1 MSLDDKNKRGV
12 DDKFPDISEFS
23 LPNLE
28 EIEEFEDDKENFEDD
43 KENPEISNESNEHE
57 EKYNTEDFENEDKD
71 SLADLEEPDFNS
83 ESFEVV
89 HQSEVGDPEYDR
101 ANDEQVLNYEEE
113 DPYGYD
119 LGDEE
124 EFGSLLPGVELEDES
139 KEDSYEVEDESY
151 EEDESKSAPKRQEK
165 GFKEID
171 EDKIKDF
178 FAGIITKFKPSNK
191 KKGNK
196 AKQREPNKN
205 KLKNDE
211 VDRKSKRAKNFIK
224 KPDIDINKLKNM
236 DKTKLIY
243 LGSGVALII
252 LLTIG
257 YFMWSSSYDNLE
269 NLEKNVE
276 IKDKDYP
283 EYSTQMTLTNLS
295 LNDEGFNVDIENN
308 SDTSKNFSLYIELKS
323 KSFLPLM
330 GTKYQCESDIL
341 YLEPGDKINESLY
354 CSEMMNNDSKYK
366 VTNIEIDEF

>member
-1 MSLDDKNKRGV
+1 MSLDHKSKERVGDKL
-12 DDKFPDISEFS
+12 PDISEFS
-23 LPNLE
+23 LPDLG
-28 EIEEFEDDKENFEDD
+28 EIEEFENDKENS
-43 KENPEISNESNEHE
+43 KISNESNEENYH
-57 EKYNTEDFENEDKD
+57 TEDSENEDTD

-83 ESFEVV
+83 EDYDVV
-89 HQSEVGDPEYDR
+89 HQSEGGDPEHDK
-101 ANDEQVLNYEEE
+101 ANDEQVLNYEDE

-124 EFGSLLPGVELEDES
+124 EFGSLLPGVEIEDES
-139 KEDSYEVEDESY
+139 KEDSYRVEDESY

-178 FAGIITKFKPSNK
+178 FAGIIAKFKPSNK
-191 KKGNK
+191 KKDNK
-196 AKQREPNKN
+196 AKQGKPNKN
-205 KLKNDE
+205 NLKNDK
-211 VDRKSKRAKNFIK
+211 VDRKSKKARKPIK
-224 KPDIDINKLKNM
+224 KLDIDINKLKNM

-252 LLTIG
+252 LLTVG
-257 YFMWSSSYDNLE
+257 YFIWSSSYDTLE
-269 NLEKNVE
+269 NFEKNVE

-295 LNDEGFNVDIENN
+295 LNNEGFNVDIENN
-308 SDTSKNFSLYIELKS
+308 SDMSKDFSLYIELKS

-330 GTKYQCESDIL
+330 GTKFQCESDIL
-341 YLEPGDKINESLY
+341 YLESGDKINVSLY
-354 CSEMMNNDSKYK
+354 CSEEMNNDSKYK

>member
-1 MSLDDKNKRGV
+1 MSLDDKNKEGV
-12 DDKFPDISEFS
+12 DKKLPDISEFS
-23 LPNLE
+23 LPDLE
-28 EIEEFEDDKENFEDD
+28 EIGGFEDDKENS
-43 KENPEISNESNEHE
+43 EISNEHE
-57 EKYNTEDFENEDKD
+57 ENYHTEDFESEDTD
-71 SLADLEEPDFNS
+71 SLAALKEPDFSS
-83 ESFEVV
+83 EDSEVV
-89 HQSEVGDPEYDR
+89 HQSEVRGPEYDR
-101 ANDEQVLNYEEE
+101 ANDEQVLNYEE
-113 DPYGYD
+113 DSYGYD
-119 LGDEE
+119 LGNEE
-124 EFGSLLPGVELEDES
+124 EFGGLLPGIELEDES
-139 KEDSYEVEDESY
+139 KEGSYEAEDESY
-151 EEDESKSAPKRQEK
+151 EEDEPKSAPKKQEK

-178 FAGIITKFKPSNK
+178 FAEIIAKLKPSNK

-196 AKQREPNKN
+196 AKQGKPNKN
-205 KLKNDE
+205 KLKNDK
-211 VDRKSKRAKNFIK
+211 VDRKSKRVRKPIK
-224 KPDIDINKLKNM
+224 KPNIDINKLKNM

-252 LLTIG
+252 LLTVG

-269 NLEKNVE
+269 NLEENVK

-308 SDTSKNFSLYIELKS
+308 SDMSKDFSLYIELKS
-323 KSFLPLM
+323 KSFFPLM

-354 CSEMMNNDSKYK
+354 CSEEVNNDSKYK